1 MLNGGYILLDLTKY
15 VLENEVTDAVDIGD
29 AVELT
34 KDEFDNL
41 KKVFDT
47 SLNTGKPIVAK
58 TGKLYDSTFQKGIM
72 FVGNVYNDDDVI
84 AFGYDDFVDAKR
96 LYIAIF
102 KYDSKYYIA
111 VVDSLWM
118 A

>member
-15 VLENEVTDAVDIGD
+15 TLTYNVESADDI
-29 AVELT
+29 ANATEIT
-34 KDEFDNL
+34 KDEFDTI

-47 SLNTGKPIVAK
+47 SLNTGKPIVVK
-58 TGKLYDSTFQKGIM
+58 TSALYDSDNQKGVM
-72 FVGNVYNDDDVI
+72 FVGNVFNGSYII
-84 AFGYDDFVDAKR
+84 AFGYDDFADAKR